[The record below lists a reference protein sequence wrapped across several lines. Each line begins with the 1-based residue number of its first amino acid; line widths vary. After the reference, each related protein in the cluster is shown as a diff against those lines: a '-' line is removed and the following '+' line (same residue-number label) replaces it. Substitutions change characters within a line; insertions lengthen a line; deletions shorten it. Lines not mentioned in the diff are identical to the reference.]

1 MNDHV
6 TALFGLPGF
15 QVLSAENVDGEWHL
29 GVQTPRELVGC
40 GECGA
45 VARVKDRRVV
55 TVRDLPI
62 AGVPV
67 LLRWRKRVFH
77 CRYVLCPNKS
87 WTEQH
92 DAIAPRAVL
101 TDRARQWAFEQ
112 VGHHDRSVSAV
123 ADQLGVAWH
132 TIMTQV
138 NERGKPL
145 ISDPARLDGVSAL
158 GVDETAFLRATGT
171 HPTLYAT
178 GIADLSPGR
187 PAMLLDVVQGRSGRV
202 LGSWLADRDQ
212 PWRAG
217 IATASLDPFRGYA
230 TALATQ
236 LPDVIRVLDPFHVV
250 KLGLTCV
257 DEVRRRVQQETLGHR
272 GFAGDPLF
280 RTRRL
285 LRRRADR
292 LTPRQRTKLIAALD
306 AGDPHGEVCAAW
318 LVAQQLMAAYA
329 DPDLIAGRAA
339 AEKAITT
346 AKTCPVPEINRL
358 GRTLTAWRAEYLARF
373 DQPKVSNGP
382 TECLN
387 LKIKNTKRAAR
398 GYRSFANYRLRL
410 LLNHG
415 IIRKDHQ
422 TTRVRSHPPSK
433 IA

>member
-1 MNDHV
+1 M
-6 TALFGLPGF
+6 
-15 QVLSAENVDGEWHL
+15 
-29 GVQTPRELVGC
+29 
-40 GECGA
+40 
-45 VARVKDRRVV
+45 
-55 TVRDLPI
+55 
-62 AGVPV
+62 
-67 LLRWRKRVFH
+67 
-77 CRYVLCPNKS
+77 CPNKT

-112 VGHHDRSVSAV
+112 VGHHDRAVCAV

-138 NERGKPL
+138 SERGKPL
-145 ISDPARLDGVSAL
+145 VDDPTRLDGVSAV

-187 PAMLLDVVQGRSGRV
+187 PARLLDVVPGRSGRV
-202 LGSWLADRDQ
+202 LGSWLAARDDA
-212 PWRAG
+212 WRAG
-217 IATASLDPFRGYA
+217 IVTASLDPFRGYA

-236 LPDVIRVLDPFHVV
+236 LPDVTRVLDPFHVV

-257 DEVRRRVQQETLGHR
+257 DEVRRRVQQDTLGHR
-272 GFAGDPLF
+272 GFAADPLF

-292 LTPRQRTKLIAALD
+292 LTPRQRTRITAALE
-306 AGDPHGEVCAAW
+306 AGDPNGEVAAAW

-329 DPDLIAGRAA
+329 DPDRAAGRAA
-339 AEKAITT
+339 ADKAITT

-358 GRTLTAWRAEYLARF
+358 GRTLTAWRTEFLARF
-373 DQPKVSNGP
+373 DQPTVSNGP

-387 LKIKNTKRAAR
+387 LKIKNTKRTAR

-415 IIRKDHQ
+415 LIREDQQ
-422 TTRVRSHPPSK
+422 TTRIRSHRPSK